1 MEPGSKAGLPFD
13 RGSRTDHNDPV
24 GLTMKK
30 ALLFLAILGLS
41 VSLSGQSLADL
52 ARKEKA
58 RRESFR
64 GRHAVVIRNADLR
77 RVQKVPGVEIT
88 YPDAESGGIP
98 ETEGQAAEPGAAG
111 AEETGAASSEAS
123 PSEPPP
129 ETAPGDEP
137 SQGSRG
143 APNVALEAQL
153 GAARELVDL
162 LKTKIN
168 SLRQQYEFQ
177 GAMVPGYVIQEQLV
191 ETEKRL
197 LKAQAQ
203 LARIEAQV
211 RGGGSR

>member
-1 MEPGSKAGLPFD
+1 
-13 RGSRTDHNDPV
+13 
-24 GLTMKK
+24 MKK
-30 ALLFLAILGLS
+30 ALIFIAVLGLS
-41 VSLSGQSLADL
+41 LTLSAQSLADL
-52 ARKEKA
+52 ARREKA
-58 RRESFR
+58 RREGFR

-88 YPDAESGGIP
+88 YPDVESGEISG
-98 ETEGQAAEPGAAG
+98 TEGQVSGPGVVGAEEAGAAG
-111 AEETGAASSEAS
+111 GQASLSES
-123 PSEPPP
+123 PS

-143 APNVALEAQL
+143 VPNVALEAQL
-153 GAARELVDL
+153 SAARDLVDL

-211 RGGGSR
+211 REGRAR